1 MVQHDLLN
9 YNIYNTIVDTSIKH
23 PRMVNPGQDY
33 LFIRQNIEPGG
44 IEIHTTEAKVDID
57 TKAARE
63 SMGFGNMFDDTMVK
77 LYAQRGK
84 EACAEFTKRTAQ
96 DGEAMVRQ
104 RMFGAQLAK
113 KHFFEDRRVEP
124 SQAVLTY
131 IPSEEPDITVT
142 KGNVEINLNPTEL
155 NIDWANTD
163 IVPYQLDRGTVNF
176 TVVQKAYI
184 DIIYMGEPDY
194 FPDSA
199 EPAFSIRV

>member
-1 MVQHDLLN
+1 MVSPNLLN

-23 PRMVNPGQDY
+23 PRMVNPGQNY
-33 LFIRQNIEPGG
+33 LFIRQNTEPGG
-44 IEIHTTEAKVDID
+44 IEVHTTEADVDID

-63 SMGFGNMFDDTMVK
+63 SMGFGHMFDSTMVK

-84 EACAEFTKRTAQ
+84 EACAEFTRQTAQ
-96 DGEAMVRQ
+96 DGNAMVRQ
-104 RMFGAQLAK
+104 RVFAPELAK
-113 KHFFEDRRVEP
+113 QHYFEDRKVEP

-142 KGNVEINLNPTEL
+142 RGGVDINYKPTEP
-155 NIDWANTD
+155 NIDWADTD

-184 DIIYMGEPDY
+184 DILYMGDPDY

>member
-9 YNIYNTIVDTSIKH
+9 YNIYNTILDTSIKH

-33 LFIRQNIEPGG
+33 LFIRQNTEPGG
-44 IEIHTTEAKVDID
+44 IEVHTTEANMDID

-63 SMGFGNMFDDTMVK
+63 SMGFGHMFDDTMVDY
-77 LYAQRGK
+77 YAQKGK
-84 EACAEFTKRTAQ
+84 QACVEFTKRTAQ
-96 DGEAMVRQ
+96 DGEAMVQQ
-104 RMFGAQLAK
+104 RMFGPQLAR
-113 KHFFEDRRVEP
+113 KHYWEDKRVEP
-124 SQAVLTY
+124 SQAQLTF

-142 KGNVEINLNPTEL
+142 RGGADISYTPTEL

-163 IVPYQLDRGTVNF
+163 IVPYELDRGTVTF

-184 DIIYMGEPDY
+184 DIVYMGDPDY

-199 EPAFSIRV
+199 EPEFSIRV

>member
-1 MVQHDLLN
+1 
-9 YNIYNTIVDTSIKH
+9 
-23 PRMVNPGQDY
+23 MVNPGQNY
-33 LFIRQNIEPGG
+33 LFYHQDSEPGG
-44 IEIHTTEAKVDID
+44 IEVHTTEADIDID

-63 SMGFGNMFDDTMVK
+63 SLGFGHMFDDTMVR

-104 RMFGAQLAK
+104 RMFGPQLAK

-124 SQAVLTY
+124 SQAVLTWL
-131 IPSEEPDITVT
+131 PSEEPDITVT
-142 KGNVEINLNPTEL
+142 RGGVDIDIHPTEL

-163 IVPYQLDRGTVNF
+163 IVPYQLDRGTVTF

-199 EPAFSIRV
+199 EPEFSIRV